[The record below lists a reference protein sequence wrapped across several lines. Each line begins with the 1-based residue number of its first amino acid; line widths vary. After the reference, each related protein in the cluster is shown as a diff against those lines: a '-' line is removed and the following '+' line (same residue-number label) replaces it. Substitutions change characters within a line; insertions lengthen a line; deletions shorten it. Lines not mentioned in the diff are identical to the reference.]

1 MNQEFMIV
9 MIVIIGLIA
18 IISIILNLINTSK
31 INDIMEF
38 SEDGDL
44 VESLEKY
51 YSSIRDMQKKF
62 KGSQTGVIS
71 DRVSACESKIN
82 LTLSKIGIVNFDAFD
97 DVRGNQSFALAV
109 LNRYNDGFVIT
120 SLYGNNSSNTYVRN
134 IKEGKSQI
142 KLLAEEEE
150 AVNRAVS
157 SNNIN

>member
-1 MNQEFMIV
+1 MNQEVMFIIIGIV
-9 MIVIIGLIA
+9 GLIA
-18 IISIILNLINTSK
+18 IISIILNLINSSK

-44 VESLEKY
+44 VENLEKY

-62 KGSQTGVIS
+62 KSSQTGVIS
-71 DRVSACESKIN
+71 DRISGCESKIN
-82 LTLSKIGIVNFDAFD
+82 LTLSKVGIVNFDAFD

-109 LNRYNDGFVIT
+109 LNRYNDGFIIT
-120 SLYGNNSSNTYVRN
+120 SLYGSNSSNTYVRN
-134 IKEGKSQI
+134 IKEGKSEI

-150 AVNRAVS
+150 AVNRAIS